1 MDKINKRI
9 ISKQRQE
16 IIELQERVKE
26 LETKIELNS
35 GYPDKA
41 KEMINTIEDKIAY
54 LDESIE
60 EVNKAKKAYQDKI
73 KEVEDI
79 KRKYEKIYK
88 YFK

>member
-41 KEMINTIEDKIAY
+41 KEMINKIEDKIAY